1 MKQTGIRYLA
11 EQLKYYDFE
20 KSEQSYVFKISVA
33 KFNELIERAKAIEKE
48 QIIDLIQFLSMN
60 QDFNSYSSVSKETAK
75 YFLEQYYNKTYGQN
89 RD

>member
-1 MKQTGIRYLA
+1 MQQTGIRYLA

-33 KFNELIERAKAIEKE
+33 KFNELIERAKLIDKE
-48 QIIDLIQFLSMN
+48 QHQ
-60 QDFNSYSSVSKETAK
+60 QTATHFFPTSLK
-75 YFLEQYYNKTYGQN
+75 KDNFEQYYNETYGQN